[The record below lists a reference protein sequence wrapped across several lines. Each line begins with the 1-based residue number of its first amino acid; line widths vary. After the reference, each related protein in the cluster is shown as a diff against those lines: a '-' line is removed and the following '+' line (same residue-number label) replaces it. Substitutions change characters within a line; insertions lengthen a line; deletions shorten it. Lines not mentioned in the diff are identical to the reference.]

1 MKSEDLMGVIRRMVI
16 FWDLA
21 LRSVAAVRVNVCYQ
35 STRYYVPENSGL
47 RRRKTSNTL
56 VSNLGMHIYV

>member
-56 VSNLGMHIYV
+56 